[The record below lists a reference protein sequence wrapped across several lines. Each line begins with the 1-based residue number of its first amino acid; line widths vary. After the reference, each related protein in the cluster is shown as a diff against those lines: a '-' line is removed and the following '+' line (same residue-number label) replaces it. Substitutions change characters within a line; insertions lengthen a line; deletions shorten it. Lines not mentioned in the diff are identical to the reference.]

1 MDGFKDFKLQFLEI
15 VLGNER
21 MENILFEIFKGN
33 IYIPNCIRNSNL
45 IMAKINFENWHCIV
59 LWDLLKFYPMNLKRW
74 EEMKNYTKIK
84 DNWIEEQFV
93 DIAETFLLGLLYLS
107 VTPLQANQA

>member
-45 IMAKINFENWHCIV
+45 IMAKINFEN
-59 LWDLLKFYPMNLKRW
+59 
-74 EEMKNYTKIK
+74 
-84 DNWIEEQFV
+84 
-93 DIAETFLLGLLYLS
+93 
-107 VTPLQANQA
+107 